1 VDNVDKYNFSIN
13 VQTEYLAAQSEP
25 ENERYVFA
33 YHITINNVG
42 EEPAQLLTRH
52 WIITDGDE
60 GVEEVHG
67 DGVVGQ
73 QPHLKPG
80 EQHRYTSGA
89 ILKTPVGTMSGSYQM
104 RADDG
109 TEFDANIPVFRLAIP
124 GQLH

>member
-1 VDNVDKYNFSIN
+1 MNKYNVNIE

-25 ENERYVFA
+25 DNDRFVFA
-33 YHITINNVG
+33 YHIVIRNTG
-42 EEPAQLLTRH
+42 EEAAQLLTRH
-52 WIITDGDE
+52 WIITDGNE
-60 GVEEVHG
+60 GVEEVRG
-67 DGVVGQ
+67 DGVIGQ

-109 TEFDANIPVFRLAIP
+109 TEFNADIPVFTLAIP

>member
-1 VDNVDKYNFSIN
+1 MDSIDKYNFSVN

-33 YHITINNVG
+33 YHITIDNVG
-42 EEPAQLLTRH
+42 EEPAQLITRH

-60 GVEEVHG
+60 GVEEVRG

-109 TEFDANIPVFRLAIP
+109 TEFDANVPVFRLAIP
-124 GQLH
+124 EQLH

>member
-1 VDNVDKYNFSIN
+1 MDKYNFDVN

-25 ENERYVFA
+25 ENNRYVFA
-33 YHITINNVG
+33 YHITIDNIG

-60 GVEEVHG
+60 GVEEVRG

-109 TEFDANIPVFRLAIP
+109 TEFDAKVPVFRLAIP